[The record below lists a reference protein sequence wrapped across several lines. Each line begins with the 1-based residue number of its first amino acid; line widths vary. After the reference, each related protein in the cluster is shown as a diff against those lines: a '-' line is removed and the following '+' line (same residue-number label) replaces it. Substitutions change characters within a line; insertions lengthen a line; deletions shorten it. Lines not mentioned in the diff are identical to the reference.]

1 MFELIKDNKAEI
13 GGIVPIIILAAVAI
27 VIYSILGPGL
37 VAPGITQMSNT
48 TAIAGYS
55 TWATGTQSMWTATPT
70 LTGLTWLFIPI
81 VLLLAMVKYI

>member
-1 MFELIKDNKAEI
+1 MKFIKNDKAVMDGII
-13 GGIVPIIILAAVAI
+13 GVIILAAVAI

-48 TAIAGYS
+48 SAIAGYS
-55 TWATGTQSMWTATPT
+55 TWSSGTTSMWTATPT

-81 VLLLAMVKYI
+81 VLLMAMLKYI